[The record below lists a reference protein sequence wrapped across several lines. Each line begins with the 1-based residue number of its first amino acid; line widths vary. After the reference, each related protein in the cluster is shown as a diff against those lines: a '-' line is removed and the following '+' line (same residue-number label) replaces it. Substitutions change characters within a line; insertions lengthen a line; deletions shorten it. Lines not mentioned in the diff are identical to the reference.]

1 MHSTIMMRLHHTHTI
16 EQRTFLGSSLLFNMS
31 SIFSY
36 ESSNTLDLIDES
48 IQVLPDQSEWEWK
61 SVSLAQIKGRE
72 WSDKNFHLYLTDLL
86 VKAHNPS
93 LLFENLRKGLAP
105 NQHLAFRISTAENIK
120 NQVKNKYPALLF
132 KAYYFFH
139 FAGRRVL
146 PKVKGLRKIS
156 RLLNIPVDMSKS
168 EIMGR
173 LIYHGFEIVDI
184 QETLKQTLFVTRLH
198 DSVAP
203 STYAKPPSE
212 GLLFSMKRMGKHNK
226 PITVYKFRSMH
237 PYAEYAQAYLHRTN
251 GLDIGGKFK
260 DDYRVSTGGRLI
272 RKYWID
278 EIPMLYNLV
287 RGDIKLIGVRPISP
301 HYFSLYPEKLQT
313 LRGRH
318 KPGLLPPFYAD
329 LPKGF
334 DEIVQSELNYLE
346 AYEKAPLK
354 TDLAYLGKIIKNII
368 YHKVR
373 SK

>member
-1 MHSTIMMRLHHTHTI
+1 MSADSTFTIGQSAAIYVTPRPLHSYDLYPT
-16 EQRTFLGSSLLFNMS
+16 SA
-31 SIFSY
+31 
-36 ESSNTLDLIDES
+36 ESADRVGELT
-48 IQVLPDQSEWEWK
+48 PYPSELAEFGEWK
-61 SVSLAQIKGRE
+61 PVSHLQVSEEKGFDTH
-72 WSDKNFHLYLTDLL
+72 SHLYLTDLL
-86 VKAHNPS
+86 LRAHNPA
-93 LLFENLRKGLAP
+93 LLFEKLRIGLSE
-105 NQHLAFRISTAENIK
+105 NQHLAFRVATAENIK
-120 NQVKNKYPALLF
+120 NEVRNKYPSLIFNL
-132 KAYYFFH
+132 YYLFH

-156 RLLNIPVDMSKS
+156 RLLNIPVDMSKA

-173 LIYHGFEIVDI
+173 LIYHGFDIVGI
-184 QETLKQTLFVTRLH
+184 QETSEQTLFVTRPQ
-198 DSVAP
+198 DSDAP
-203 STYAKPPSE
+203 STYTKPPSE

-251 GLDIGGKFK
+251 GLDAGGKFK

-278 EIPMLYNLV
+278 ELPMLYNLL
-287 RGDIKLIGVRPISP
+287 RGDIKLIGVRPISS

-329 LPKGF
+329 LPKEF
-334 DEIVQSELNYLE
+334 DEIVRSELNYLE

-354 TDLAYLGKIIKNII
+354 TDLAYLGKIIKNIFF
-368 YHKVR
+368 HQAR